1 MDFFSK
7 YLHFSFGLMVLLGSI
22 VRLIWLKF
30 YKLKDCED
38 FNSSEEFPREVEVM
52 IILGGSIT
60 AGLSL
65 REAYVIFN
73 GLS

>member
-30 YKLKDCED
+30 YKVKDCEN
-38 FNSSEEFPREVEVM
+38 FNSSEEFPEEVEVL
-52 IILGGSIT
+52 IIVVGSIM

-65 REAYVIFN
+65 REAYVMFS
-73 GLS
+73 GFS